1 MYSGLYPSAST
12 SKRTIILLNARNP
25 SSFNPL
31 NLKITVLANDGTS
44 VYMSGTT
51 TFSATVTNTFGSV
64 TFNTPDKTIS
74 TLNNNINLRL
84 APKNPIGSNTY
95 LRIITHSDISLSYIF
110 NTNNLLTIPNQ
121 LPNQGSSQI
130 LLGNLT
136 RNTSTSQ
143 PTLLSLTNFF
153 LTNPPY
159 G

>member
-1 MYSGLYPSAST
+1 MYKGLYPTSST
-12 SKRTIILLNARNP
+12 SKRTITLLNARNP
-25 SSFNPL
+25 PSYNPL
-31 NLKITVLANDGTS
+31 NLKITVLASDGTS
-44 VYMSGTT
+44 VYMTGTT
-51 TFSATVTNTFGSV
+51 TFSATVPNTFGSV

-74 TLNNNINLRL
+74 ITNNNINLRL

-95 LRIITHSDISLSYIF
+95 LRIITQSDMSLSYIF

-121 LPNQGSSQI
+121 LTGQPSGQI
-130 LLGNLT
+130 LLGNLS
-136 RNTSTSQ
+136 RNSSTSQ